1 VYKNFSPSFKK
12 IDNREKGVQEILG
25 QRDNSM
31 NSLRKPFEEASLRVT
46 VIQNNSGTDDAAI
59 PKIGGKRSTT

>member
-1 VYKNFSPSFKK
+1 
-12 IDNREKGVQEILG
+12 VQEILG